1 MGPLEKRPM
10 KGFFIKF
17 QTIFF
22 AFLLGAMASGADFSA
37 ALADENKGAN
47 QIRLDGGTR
56 GPVDFPHHRHQERI
70 GDCTVCHDLFTRQS
84 GAIETFK
91 AQNKLGRKEVMN
103 KLCIKCHR
111 EKKAAGESD
120 YGPITCSQ
128 CHQK

>member
-1 MGPLEKRPM
+1 MN
-10 KGFFIKF
+10 GFFIKF
-17 QTIFF
+17 QTLFL
-22 AFLLGAMASGADFSA
+22 AFLLGLMASGVDFGA

-56 GPVDFPHHRHQERI
+56 GPVVFPHHRHQDRI
-70 GDCTVCHDLFTRQS
+70 GECTVCHDLFPQQS

-91 AQNKLGRKEVMN
+91 AQNKLDRKEVMN

-111 EKKAAGESD
+111 AKKAAGESN